1 MLLQCLPSSL
11 AATCHIRWP
20 TAAGAPPEA
29 LLAGVQQ
36 VLDIFMSQGYALKAT
51 LTPGSSSSSSSEAG
65 SLSFTVRLEGPANL
79 WGLQGL
85 AARRS
90 SIYNQHD
97 ALAVGAF
104 LRASGRGSTCRLSW
118 NDTAVT
124 QQWTLDA

>member
-1 MLLQCLPSSL
+1 M
-11 AATCHIRWP
+11 
-20 TAAGAPPEA
+20 
-29 LLAGVQQ
+29 QQ
-36 VLDIFMSQGYALKAT
+36 VLDVFMAQGYALKAT
-51 LTPGSSSSSSSEAG
+51 LTPGSSDTGGSGSSGG

-104 LRASGRGSTCRLSW
+104 LRASGRGSTCRLAW

-124 QQWTLDA
+124 QQWTLQA